1 MSEQKQEARCA
12 TTQNNN
18 DPNTQKQQ
26 QTANCSKKK
35 DSATRRLGFRRKRIP
50 QNRELLIP
58 CYKIFY

>member
-26 QTANCSKKK
+26 QTAVKKN
-35 DSATRRLGFRRKRIP
+35 SATRRLGFRRKRIP

-58 CYKIFY
+58 CCKIFY

>member
-26 QTANCSKKK
+26 QQTAVKKK
-35 DSATRRLGFRRKRIP
+35 DSATRWLEFRRKRIP
-50 QNRELLIP
+50 QNRELFIP
-58 CYKIFY
+58 CCKIFH

>member
-35 DSATRRLGFRRKRIP
+35 LR
-50 QNRELLIP
+50 
-58 CYKIFY
+58 YKAARV